1 MTQGYKKL
9 LDDILYA
16 VSIFYSS
23 HMSKAL
29 SVFDQPLCMIAI
41 MCILLGITASLQ
53 QVSHHSSESL
63 WNDIVSE
70 WTKTVTRT
78 VAFLTLQFAMDILR
92 ESLNTRE
99 GEQNIFDVFIVPFLV
114 LFMLIAVV
122 KYIVCISME
131 MVKPIKQASLHSK
144 GPSSST

>member
-23 HMSKAL
+23 HMAKAL

-41 MCILLGITASLQ
+41 MCILLGISASLQ
-53 QVSHHSSESL
+53 HVSHFSSGSL
-63 WNDIVSE
+63 WNDIVTE

-78 VAFLTLQFAMDILR
+78 IAFLTLQFAMDLLR

-99 GEQNIFDVFIVPFLV
+99 GEQDIFDVFIVPFLV
-114 LFMLIAVV
+114 LFMLISVV
-122 KYIVCISME
+122 KYIVCISLE
-131 MVKPIKQASLHSK
+131 MVVVKPHKEDSLHFK
-144 GPSSST
+144 GPT